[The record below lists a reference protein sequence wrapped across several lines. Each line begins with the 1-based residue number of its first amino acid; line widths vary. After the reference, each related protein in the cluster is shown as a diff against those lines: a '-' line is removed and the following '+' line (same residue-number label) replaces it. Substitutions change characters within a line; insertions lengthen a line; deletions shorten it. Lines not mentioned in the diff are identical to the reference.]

1 MRRLACCLLAL
12 IALPALAAPA
22 RLEQMRLWTS
32 ADGTHLA
39 LEIAGDVRH
48 SLFTLEHPDRL
59 VLDLKGAMRAAQLAL
74 PGGQGLVKRVRVAP
88 RASGE
93 LRIVLD
99 LERRV
104 QARSVLADPG
114 AATHRLLLELVP
126 LEAGAAKVASSALPR
141 GHAAAAAG
149 SGPGAALPPQPVA
162 ARALPAAAR
171 DLVVAIDAGHGGE
184 DPGAI
189 GRDGTREKDVTLAIA
204 RSLAQRINSEPGMR
218 AVLTRSGDYF
228 VKLRDRMERAR
239 AARADLFI
247 SVHADA
253 VRDRSVAGSSVYV
266 LSARGASNE
275 AAKWLADRENAADLI
290 GGVSLDDKD
299 DVVASVLLDLSQS
312 AAMSASAVAAAKVLN
327 ALNDVGEV
335 RRAEVQHA
343 GFVVLKSPDVPSML
357 IESAYITNPGEERR
371 LRDPR
376 HQARI
381 AEAILAGVRGYF
393 RENPPPGSRV
403 AAQLAARTDG
413 ARVASVE
420 DGVDRTLPR

>member
-1 MRRLACCLLAL
+1 MRVRS
-12 IALPALAAPA
+12 ALAAP
-22 RLEQMRLWTS
+22 
-32 ADGTHLA
+32 DGATH
-39 LEIAGDVRH
+39 
-48 SLFTLEHPDRL
+48 RL
-59 VLDLKGAMRAAQLAL
+59 VLAL
-74 PGGQGLVKRVRVAP
+74 VPLDPARPKAGGG
-88 RASGE
+88 
-93 LRIVLD
+93 
-99 LERRV
+99 V
-104 QARSVLADPG
+104 QARSRSTG
-114 AATHRLLLELVP
+114 AA
-126 LEAGAAKVASSALPR
+126 VASAT
-141 GHAAAAAG
+141 AG
-149 SGPGAALPPQPVA
+149 TEPAQPVA
-162 ARALPAAAR
+162 VRAAPATAR
-171 DLVVAIDAGHGGE
+171 DLVVAVDAGHGGE
-184 DPGAI
+184 DPGAT

-204 RSLAQRINSEPGMR
+204 RALAQRINAEPGMR

-327 ALNDVGEV
+327 ALNEVGDV
-335 RRAEVQHA
+335 RRSEVQHA

-357 IESAYITNPGEERR
+357 VESAYITNPGEEHR

-381 AEAILAGVRGYF
+381 AEAILTGVRGYF

-403 AAQLAARTDG
+403 MAQLAARDDTAAAAVTGGDAG
-413 ARVASVE
+413 
-420 DGVDRTLPR
+420 RTLQR

>member
-1 MRRLACCLLAL
+1 MRRLSCCLLAL
-12 IALPALAAPA
+12 IALPAVAAPA
-22 RLEQMRLWTS
+22 RLEEVRLWAAT
-32 ADGTHLA
+32 DGTHLV
-39 LEIAGDVRH
+39 LTVAGEVHH
-48 SLFTLEHPDRL
+48 SLFTLDHPDRL
-59 VLDLKGAMRAAQLAL
+59 VLDLKAATRAAAL
-74 PGGQGLVKRVRVAP
+74 TVPTGQGLVKRMRLAP
-88 RASGE
+88 RAGGD

-99 LERRV
+99 LEGRV
-104 QARSVLADPG
+104 RARSVLADPSG
-114 AATHRLLLELVP
+114 ATHHLVLELVP
-126 LEAGAAKVASSALPR
+126 LAADGSKATGAAAARGRVANAGAAAP
-141 GHAAAAAG
+141 AA
-149 SGPGAALPPQPVA
+149 QPVA
-162 ARALPAAAR
+162 AHALPAAPR
-171 DLVVAIDAGHGGE
+171 DLVVALDAGHGGE

-204 RSLAQRINSEPGMR
+204 RTLAQRVNAEPGMR
-218 AVLTRSGDYF
+218 AVLTRAGDYF
-228 VKLRDRMERAR
+228 VPLRERMHRAR

-299 DVVASVLLDLSQS
+299 DVVATVLLDLSQS
-312 AAMSASAVAAAKVLN
+312 AAMSASAVAAGKVLN
-327 ALNDVGEV
+327 ELNEVGDL

-357 IESAYITNPGEERR
+357 IESAYITNPGEEQR

-381 AEAILAGVRGYF
+381 AEAILAGVRDYF

-403 AAQLAARTDG
+403 AALLAARADTAAAAATD
-413 ARVASVE
+413 
-420 DGVDRTLPR
+420 DGPGRALQR

>member
-1 MRRLACCLLAL
+1 MRRLSVCLLAL

-22 RLEQMRLWTS
+22 RLAEVRLWTG

-39 LEIAGDVRH
+39 LEISGDVRH
-48 SLFTLEHPDRL
+48 SLFTLDHPDRL
-59 VLDLKGAMRAAQLAL
+59 VLDLKGATRAAGLAL
-74 PGGQGLVKRVRVAP
+74 PGAQGLVKRVRIAP
-88 RASGE
+88 RAAGE

-104 QARSVLADPG
+104 RARSVLADPG
-114 AATHRLLLELVP
+114 GATHRLLVVLVP
-126 LEAGAAKVASSALPR
+126 LEAGAAKVA
-141 GHAAAAAG
+141 GT
-149 SGPGAALPPQPVA
+149 
-162 ARALPAAAR
+162 ALPAAAR

-204 RSLAQRINSEPGMR
+204 RTLAQRINAEPGMR

-228 VKLRDRMERAR
+228 VQLRDRMERAR

-327 ALNDVGEV
+327 ALNEVGEV

-357 IESAYITNPGEERR
+357 IESAYITNPGEEQR

-403 AAQLAARTDG
+403 AAQLAARADG
-413 ARVASVE
+413 ALAAGGE
-420 DGVDRTLPR
+420 GGAGRTLQR